1 MSLRFSC
8 VSLSARAEAH
18 GLQFEQ
24 VTDTTSGASLEFKF
38 VAEPR
43 DDYYLEVSP
52 FFGIRQ

>member
-24 VTDTTSGASLEFKF
+24 ITDTTSGASLEFKF